1 MSLEDLVLE
10 ERTESGAEGPLNAPS
25 SEQPQVI
32 ETLPIKVTLVLPL
45 GTSTE
50 LLVHGHGTIQDVRQH
65 VFESPE
71 CQSYTCFFF
80 SYNGERVNEM
90 MEVAELPGIETKT
103 TEAVRD
109 IPNLPA
115 GTVVTTKE
123 MSCTLHLVPDV
134 YTEREVRIHLVRIR
148 EILTNYQSPTTAHA
162 FDLGSSFLSNVSG
175 DFEIFGEAGKQ
186 GPKNKEKKAGKKS
199 GSPTGDDQDPFR
211 DYNIDAPSTQ
221 SLESFVPKGF
231 NPPPINCLNQFAL
244 SAWNPP
250 PHYRRIAGDVMYIR
264 IITLEGQTAH
274 ITCSGSGFFVNK
286 STDSYFDPT
295 PRTTASGKPQF
306 YSHTLPHLLS
316 QFSKQ
321 FAANFES
328 MMQITS
334 CRHPYEFLLSSSAA
348 YPWCVRKTSPEG
360 EEPSPFPHTADPG
373 LLMDIQLSAAET
385 LDQFNARDWNE
396 DLQSARE
403 LPRVT
408 SQDRVLREQ
417 AIAKVHNDFVEAA
430 VRGAVLVADRSL
442 PALNPHESDT
452 SQQIYLHNNI
462 FFSHGWDGRA
472 HFDQIGGPAAAHVA
486 VSKDIDGIK
495 ALTNLDYD
503 FNRDKPEDEIEDGG
517 DDVTSVESGLFT
529 VATAVVDFRGYRVV
543 AQSIVPGILKKS
555 QTSENASVVYGSVD
569 GGKEISS
576 DPAFHNM
583 LEKVAPALRLSKH
596 EVTDGNGA
604 AHKLYSSVEVKGIVG
619 DDRRKYLLDLYRMA
633 PVDVDFLD
641 ELDREATAFP
651 AYPHRMTL
659 LRYELLDIFHEESM
673 KAAIAKARGKW
684 DAERQS
690 KKEEED
696 ESDAV
701 DEAEEQRSLEAALN
715 EAAINVRLEFNTDL
729 FSDGVVPKKP
739 NEQKAEGTDDAA
751 ETEKKTQ
758 EQTIRI
764 VSRFLRQTTIPSVV
778 VELMEVPSS
787 TPMDGESLTKFL
799 HQRGI
804 NMRYLGRLATTFNLL
819 GTQGMRL
826 YFRDLLVQEMIA
838 RAVKHILR
846 ELLRTTPAFLS
857 AHCISHVFNCLFS
870 KDSREVVAEIDS
882 VHLEMLPEITVKSM
896 VGVVETVALGPATCP
911 VTGHSHGPTPD
922 DHPDIS
928 AHVSESVISPTAY
941 TSLTPASLRSKIA
954 EEVRRRYR
962 FDLNAPT
969 ILKRDANAAEGV
981 DAEASNSQSK
991 LEELFM
997 KRQTPLLRS
1006 VCLKVGI
1013 QIQAKDYG
1021 FVSSSSDVTSEWS
1034 GPTFAPADILSIY
1047 PVVKH
1052 AEPKAWLGDEAHE
1065 HALLSLSHGQRAVG
1079 LELMT
1084 EAMGVYEQVR
1094 GLVHPETG
1102 RCYAQLAM
1110 LHFENNDRD
1119 TARVLQRKAV
1129 IVAERTNGVDDPDT
1143 LQQYM
1148 NLAYFEFVSGNEV
1161 LGLGYMRHALRYWE
1175 LLCSEGKHPDT
1186 ASADAN
1192 IAAMLQKLK
1201 RFDLSTRFYERA
1213 ARTNEELLGKDH
1225 ALTAVSYESLTKSY
1239 LMRGDFRKAL
1249 TAEKHAYQFY
1259 RDRLGEADPKTKEA
1273 ALLLQT
1279 LTEQAVKDAKREKED
1294 QARKKKIRGPN
1305 GNGNGATSNVEADP
1319 SISSKGHLPVEELLK
1334 FIGEPQPVKRSTG
1347 TRAPSS
1353 IKRK

>member
-1 MSLEDLVLE
+1 M
-10 ERTESGAEGPLNAPS
+10 AEFA
-25 SEQPQVI
+25 
-32 ETLPIKVTLVLPL
+32 
-45 GTSTE
+45 
-50 LLVHGHGTIQDVRQH
+50 
-65 VFESPE
+65 
-71 CQSYTCFFF
+71 
-80 SYNGERVNEM
+80 
-90 MEVAELPGIETKT
+90 ALPGIETKT

-109 IPNLPA
+109 IPNVPA

-148 EILTNYQSPTTAHA
+148 EILTNYQSPTTAYA

-175 DFEIFGEAGKQ
+175 DFEIFGDGKQ
-186 GPKNKEKKAGKKS
+186 KGSKNKEKKAGKKS
-199 GSPTGDDQDPFR
+199 SSPSGDDQDPFR
-211 DYNIDAPSTQ
+211 DYDFDAPSTQ
-221 SLESFVPKGF
+221 SLDTFVPKGF
-231 NPPPINCLNQFAL
+231 NPPPIECLNQFAL

-250 PHYRRIAGDVMYIR
+250 PHYRRIAGDLMYLHV
-264 IITLEGQTAH
+264 ITLENQTAH
-274 ITCSGSGFFVNK
+274 ITCSASGFFVNK
-286 STDSYFDPT
+286 STDSHFDPT
-295 PRTTASGKPQF
+295 PRTTATGNPQF
-306 YSHTLPHLLS
+306 YSHTLPLLLS

-321 FAANFES
+321 FATNFES
-328 MMQITS
+328 MMEITS
-334 CRHPYEFLLSSSAA
+334 RRHPYEFLLSSAAA
-348 YPWCVRKTSPEG
+348 YPWCVRKTSAEG
-360 EEPSPFPHTADPG
+360 VEPSPFPHTADPG

-385 LDQFNARDWNE
+385 LDQFSARDWNE

-403 LPRVT
+403 LPRAT
-408 SQDRVLREQ
+408 GQDRVLREQ
-417 AIAKVHNDFVEAA
+417 AITKVHNDFVEAA

-442 PALNPHESDT
+442 PALNPHEADT
-452 SQQIYLHNNI
+452 LQKIYLHNNI

-472 HFDQIGGPAAAHVA
+472 HFDQIGGPAAGHVA

-495 ALTNLDYD
+495 ALTQLDYD
-503 FNRDKPEDEIEDGG
+503 FNRVTPEGEEGEKE
-517 DDVTSVESGLFT
+517 VTPAESGLFT

-555 QTSENASVVYGSVD
+555 QSSENAAVVYGSVD

-576 DPAFHNM
+576 DPTFHKM
-583 LEKVAPALRLSKH
+583 LEKVAPALRLSEH
-596 EVTDGNGA
+596 EVADAKGV

-633 PVDVDFLD
+633 PVDVEFLD
-641 ELDREATAFP
+641 ELDREATSFP

-659 LRYELLDIFHEESM
+659 LRYELLDIFHEQSV
-673 KAAIAKARGKW
+673 KAAIAKARNEW
-684 DAERQS
+684 DTERQA
-690 KKEEED
+690 KKEKD
-696 ESDAV
+696 GESEAT

-715 EAAINVRLEFNTDL
+715 EAATNFRLEFDMDL
-729 FSDGVVPKKP
+729 FSDGVVPKEP
-739 NEQKAEGTDDAA
+739 SDENEESAHDAA
-751 ETEKKTQ
+751 ETEKPSQ
-758 EQTIRI
+758 EQMIRSI
-764 VSRFLRQTTIPSVV
+764 SRFLRQTTIPSVV
-778 VELMEVPSS
+778 LELMEVPSS

-819 GTQGMRL
+819 GTQGMRR

-870 KDSREVVAEIDS
+870 KDSREIVAETSS
-882 VHLEMLPEITVKSM
+882 VHLLMLPDIAVRSM
-896 VGVVETVALGPATCP
+896 VGAVETVALEPAACP
-911 VTGHSHGPTPD
+911 VTGHSHGPTSD
-922 DHPDIS
+922 GHPDIS
-928 AHVSESVISPTAY
+928 GHVSKEVVLPTAY
-941 TSLTPASLRSKIA
+941 KTLTPTSLRSKIV

-962 FDLNAPT
+962 FDLTAPT
-969 ILKRDANAAEGV
+969 IVKTGTNAAEGV
-981 DAEASNSQSK
+981 DASTNDTESK
-991 LEELFM
+991 LEERFLN
-997 KRQTPLLRS
+997 RQTPLLRS

-1021 FVSSSSDVTSEWS
+1021 FVSSDASSEWS
-1034 GPTFAPADILSIY
+1034 GPTFTPADILSIY

-1052 AEPKAWLGDEAHE
+1052 VEPKAWFGDEAHE
-1065 HALLSLSHGQRAVG
+1065 HAMLSLSHGQRDVG

-1084 EAMGVYEQVR
+1084 EAMGVYEQVH
-1094 GLVHPETG
+1094 GLVHPDTG

-1175 LLCSEGKHPDT
+1175 LLCSNGKHPDT

-1192 IAAMLQKLK
+1192 IGAMLQKLK
-1201 RFDLSTRFYERA
+1201 QFDLSTRFYERA

-1239 LMRGDFRKAL
+1239 LMLGDFRKAL

-1273 ALLLQT
+1273 ALLLRT

-1294 QARKKKIRGPN
+1294 QAKKKKIRGPN
-1305 GNGNGATSNVEADP
+1305 GNGNGNGATTSAEADP
-1319 SISSKGHLPVEELLK
+1319 AISSKGHLPVEELLK
-1334 FIGEPQPVKRSTG
+1334 FIGEPQPVKRST
-1347 TRAPSS
+1347 RASTS